1 MEHIIITGGS
11 SGIGLALA
19 RLYARKGMRLSL
31 IARSIG
37 RLETARALLVD
48 EDGHDPAHIHVEAA
62 DVADEAALAAAIA
75 ACQSALGPCDLLIT
89 SAGSVE
95 PGAFEQ
101 LPPEKFREQIDT
113 NLFGTVHAVR
123 GVYDGMKERRKG
135 RILIVSSAA
144 ALIGIYG
151 YTAYCAS
158 KAALAAF
165 AETLRSEARAHG
177 VTISICFPPDT
188 ETPQLA
194 REMPLRP
201 PQADIVMGR
210 VRPWTAD
217 AVAGHIDRHLEK
229 GREEIFFGTQLYLLG
244 RFGSLVKPALHWWF
258 QRSMRRLSG

>member
-31 IARSIG
+31 IARSTG
-37 RLETARALLVD
+37 RLEAARALLIG
-48 EDGHDPAHIHVEAA
+48 DGLDPAHVHVEAA
-62 DVADEAALAAAIA
+62 DVADEAALAAAVA
-75 ACQSALGPCDLLIT
+75 ACRSALGPCDLLIT
-89 SAGSVE
+89 SAGGVE
-95 PGAFEQ
+95 PRAFDE
-101 LPPEKFREQIDT
+101 LPSEKFREQIDT

-123 GVYDGMKERRKG
+123 SVYGEMKERRKG
-135 RILIVSSAA
+135 KILIVSSAA

-177 VTISICFPPDT
+177 VAISICFPPDT

-201 PQADIVMGR
+201 PEADIVMGR

-217 AVAGHIDRHLEK
+217 AVAGHIARHLEK
-229 GREEIFFGTQLYLLG
+229 GRGEIFFGTQLYLLG
-244 RFGSLVKPALHWWF
+244 RFGPLVKPALHWWF
-258 QRSMRRLSG
+258 QRSMRRLSD

>member
-19 RLYARKGMRLSL
+19 RLYAGKDKRLSL
-31 IARSIG
+31 IGRSVD
-37 RLETARALLVD
+37 RLEAARTLIEAA
-48 EDGHDPAHIHVEAA
+48 GHDPAHVHVAAA
-62 DVADEAALAAAIA
+62 DVVDEAALAAAVE
-75 ACQSALGPCDLLIT
+75 ACQSMFGPCDLLIT

-95 PGAFEQ
+95 PAPFEQ
-101 LPPEKFREQIDT
+101 LPSEKFREQIDT
-113 NLFGTVHAVR
+113 NLFGTVHAIR
-123 GVYDGMKERRKG
+123 SVYDGMKKRRKG
-135 RILIVSSAA
+135 KILIVSSAA

-165 AETLRSEARAHG
+165 AETLRSEARACG
-177 VTISICFPPDT
+177 VSVSICFPPDT
-188 ETPQLA
+188 ETPQLV

-201 PQADIVMGR
+201 PQAEVVMGR

-217 AVAGHIDRHLEK
+217 AVANHIRRQLEK
-229 GREEIFFGTQLYLLG
+229 GREEIFFGTQLYLLA

-258 QRSMRRLSG
+258 GRSIRRLSR